1 MYGNGCFFE
10 PFESFVTNN
19 ATLHIDSRLI
29 PYYYE
34 YIENF
39 WFEKINPFTRIIYI
53 LNCSNNSL
61 RCYFR
66 YKVRKHILFT
76 SLTLHEGITIF
87 PICNDAAS
95 ATWMKKTDL
104 RIGGG
109 GPHYKLRNFAK
120 NPNDPAGRQVLM
132 TVLAKTSPS
141 LFDLAAGTIYN
152 SLHCKLTPTNLW
164 NSLEDILPDSVIDK

>member
-1 MYGNGCFFE
+1 M
-10 PFESFVTNN
+10 
-19 ATLHIDSRLI
+19 
-29 PYYYE
+29 
-34 YIENF
+34 
-39 WFEKINPFTRIIYI
+39 
-53 LNCSNNSL
+53 
-61 RCYFR
+61 
-66 YKVRKHILFT
+66 
-76 SLTLHEGITIF
+76 HEGITVF

-120 NPNDPAGRQVLM
+120 NLCDPAERQVLM

-152 SLHCKLTPTNLW
+152 SLHCKLTPTNLR
-164 NSLEDILPDSVIDK
+164 NSLENILPNSVIDKLSFKYLDNPVIVVNPEFCRWTTARHYERGYCYPWEFLRIWQEEEEKKNKKL